1 MTAYRQ
7 KLYAFE
13 KTIQLIEES
22 AMKRSFPVS
31 DASFQALYN
40 TYEEMKKLFPVSSDE
55 VRTRTLAMQ
64 V

>member
-7 KLYAFE
+7 KLQAFE
-13 KTIQLIEES
+13 KSIRVIEKS
-22 AMKRSFPVS
+22 AMKNSFRVS

-40 TYEEMKKLFPVSSDE
+40 TYEEMKKMVIASDE
-55 VRTRTLAMQ
+55 ASINDLALL